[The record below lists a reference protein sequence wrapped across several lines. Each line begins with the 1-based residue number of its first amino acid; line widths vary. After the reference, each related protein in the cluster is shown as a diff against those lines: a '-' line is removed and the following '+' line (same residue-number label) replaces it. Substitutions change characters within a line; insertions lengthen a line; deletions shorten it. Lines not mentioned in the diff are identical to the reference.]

1 MYSCHFLE
9 TFLESRTKLKG
20 ELLCNVIGE
29 RFVFVT
35 CPQHCKIFKVLCSA
49 WHFLKSSIFYL
60 NWSSRIIFHLL
71 TATFFKNSWAI
82 FESEIPLPEYA
93 WPLPT
98 GANLQSVHQQSDH
111 KKSFPSSHYT
121 TLSPAFCYCA
131 PLTRNKGRTRS
142 VPQVNYLWLVFFSF
156 PHPCSASIH
165 LLSPFS
171 RALIAVFS
179 PSSCHPHLLLLLP
192 LSLRP
197 PSLFFSFEV

>member
-1 MYSCHFLE
+1 MNEEGVLYSSTSQSKIELATATHLYLQSNTGTKTLHCVLLSE

-49 WHFLKSSIFYL
+49 WHFLKSWIFYF

-111 KKSFPSSHYT
+111 EKSFPSSHYT

-142 VPQVNYLWLVFFSF
+142 VPQVNY
-156 PHPCSASIH
+156 
-165 LLSPFS
+165 
-171 RALIAVFS
+171 
-179 PSSCHPHLLLLLP
+179 
-192 LSLRP
+192 
-197 PSLFFSFEV
+197 